1 MCGITSMQNLLKNKQ
16 KKSVLIETENKTVT
30 AKNWSQGKQG
40 EFGKG
45 YQLLITRCISS
56 EDLIYDMVTTD
67 NNTVSLKFAKRVQLK
82 CFKKKKRKKVEDASF
97 CINCKIN

>member
-45 YQLLITRCISS
+45 YQLLITRCIRS

-82 CFKKKKRKKVEDASF
+82 CFKKKKKESRR
-97 CINCKIN
+97 